1 MNITVKE
8 LGEPIELEDYLEE
21 YKFQVIFLLKNMTLP
36 VVLVNFFL
44 EENV

>member
-1 MNITVKE
+1 MSFFTSPEIL
-8 LGEPIELEDYLEE
+8 LGDKLLE
-21 YKFQVIFLLKNMTLP
+21 VLP